1 MVTKGR
7 PAVRLALLDDA
18 SGVAIPVASEILH
31 SDNVDL
37 ATQLHQMSEAVVSR
51 MKGFDAERAVIRLA
65 DWSPYAAK
73 KGGSRLRLLAEG
85 AVISAARGEVVDTHL
100 GNGKELGALYG
111 SDKAGLEADAMA
123 LAGSHAVDAKFLD
136 ALGAAL
142 TGLRLP

>member
-1 MVTKGR
+1 MRVAGIAVEMVTKGR

-31 SDNVDL
+31 SDNV
-37 ATQLHQMSEAVVSR
+37 VVSR